1 MEAKVPPPPERPQLP
16 ERPQWTEP
24 QPAGTFL
31 WWLLV
36 GVGGLMLLAILAFL
50 VLPVLW
56 VAFVIALVICLQY
69 VLWGWWFERI
79 YRSQPPKE

>member
-1 MEAKVPPPPERPQLP
+1 MEAKVPPPPERPQ
-16 ERPQWTEP
+16 WSEP
-24 QPAGTFL
+24 APASAFL

-56 VAFVIALVICLQY
+56 VAFAIALVICLQY

-79 YRSQPPKE
+79 YRSGPPEE